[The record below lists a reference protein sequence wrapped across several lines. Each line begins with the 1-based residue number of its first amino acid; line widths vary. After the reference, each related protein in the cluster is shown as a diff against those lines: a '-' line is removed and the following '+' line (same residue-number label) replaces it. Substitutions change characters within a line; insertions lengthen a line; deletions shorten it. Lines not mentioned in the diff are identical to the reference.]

1 VAKRAKRAERP
12 NPREDRNTQGGGPRP
27 PRRNFRGGG
36 GVGVPGGESGFTS
49 TFPTA
54 PKKTRVEIIPRNL
67 QQENMVAA
75 LNDEN
80 INIVFAV
87 GPAGCGKTLLATM
100 HAIKMLKTGQVER
113 IVITRPNVAVDDKD
127 IGYLPGDILKK
138 MTPWMMPVLDVF
150 AEYYT
155 QDQIRYMLEENVI
168 EMVPIAFI
176 RGRTFKNA
184 IVLVDEA
191 QGTTQNSMM
200 SILTRIGEGSKMIVT
215 GDLAQSDRGQENGLR
230 DFLTRFE
237 DSEHIEVIQFK
248 RGDVE
253 RHPVV
258 KEVLDIYKDLPQA
271 GY

>member
-1 VAKRAKRAERP
+1 MAKRAKRADRP
-12 NPREDRNTQGGGPRP
+12 NPREDRNTSGTQKTRRP
-27 PRRNFRGGG
+27 YSRNN
-36 GVGVPGGESGFTS
+36 GVGAPAGGEGYMS
-49 TFPTA
+49 FPSA
-54 PKKTRVEIIPRNL
+54 PKKTRVEIVPRNL
-67 QQENMVAA
+67 QQENMIAA
-75 LNDEN
+75 LNDDN
-80 INIVFAV
+80 TNIVFAI
-87 GPAGCGKTLLATM
+87 GPAGCGKTLLATL
-100 HAIKMLKTGQVER
+100 HAIKALKTGQVQK

-150 AEYYT
+150 AEYYS
-155 QDQIRYMLEENVI
+155 QEQVKYMLEENVI

-191 QGTTQNSMM
+191 QGTTQNSML

-230 DFLTRFE
+230 DFLDRFE
-237 DSEHIEVIQFK
+237 SSEHIEVIRFK
-248 RGDVE
+248 KGDVE

-258 KEVLDIYKDLPQA
+258 KEVLDIYKDLPNT
-271 GY
+271 GL